1 MLEARVNSF
10 IDSDGGSEPFERLAL
25 DVFAYQHDRVPAY
38 ANLCERRGVDRDS
51 VTTWRDI
58 PAMPADAFKYDL
70 GLTDE
75 RPHVFA
81 SSGTTAGAEL
91 RSRHALTT
99 LETYRRSALA
109 HFRAMVLPDN
119 PGPMAVLLLGPSAE
133 SHAES
138 SLGRMFSWCI
148 DAFGSEKSAVA
159 FGSDGNVDLEVAVD
173 WLRRRAEGCE
183 PVLLLAVTSAISA
196 LFDELRDRRLALRL
210 PADSRLVDTGG
221 KKSGAGDTRA
231 LSARGVLKAAW
242 RSLHVPSY
250 CCVNEYGMTEML
262 SQFYDDALLSRVDG
276 RFVPRSKLGPAWV
289 RTTIVDPVT
298 LEPVAGSG
306 TGILRHLDL
315 AGWDSVACLQTLDLG
330 RAHGRGF
337 ELLGRAVGA
346 EARGCSQLLAEIG
359 ARDGATRSGP

>member
-1 MLEARVNSF
+1 VLEARVNNF

-25 DVFAYQHDRVPAY
+25 DVFAYQYEHVPAY
-38 ANLCERRGVDRDS
+38 ARLCERRGVDPRS
-51 VTTWRDI
+51 VTGWRDI
-58 PAMPADAFKYDL
+58 PPMPSDAFKYDL
-70 GLTDE
+70 GLAGE
-75 RPHVFA
+75 RPHVFV
-81 SSGTTAGAEL
+81 SSGTTVGPEL
-91 RSRHALTT
+91 RSRYALTT

-109 HFRAMVLPDN
+109 HFRRMVLPDD
-119 PGPMAVLLLGPSAE
+119 PGPMAVLLLGPSAQ

-138 SLGRMFSWCI
+138 SLGRMFSWCV
-148 DAFGSEKSAVA
+148 DAFGSEESTVA
-159 FGSDGNVDLEVAVD
+159 FGEDGNVDLDVAVD
-173 WLRRRAEGCE
+173 WLRRRAESCE

-196 LFDELRDRRLALRL
+196 LFDELRNRRLELRL

-221 KKSGAGDTRA
+221 RKAGAGGPRV
-231 LSARGVLKAAW
+231 LSSRGVLKAAW
-242 RSLHVPSY
+242 RNLHIPAY

-276 RFVPRSKLGPAWV
+276 SFVARSKLGPAWV

-298 LEPVAGSG
+298 LEPVADSE

-337 ELLGRAVGA
+337 ELLGRAAGA
-346 EARGCSQLLAEIG
+346 EARGCSQLLTVI
-359 ARDGATRSGP
+359 DGHDTRARSGT